1 VLGPRL
7 DAYIHLPAASSPDLL
22 PHDRAGTNPRG
33 AASALHFVSATKEGN
48 DFVFSFPTATNRLYV
63 VEWTTELTSGVWTS
77 LPDVIEGDGTVLQV
91 THVGGAALPQ
101 RFYRIR
107 LIY

>member
-1 VLGPRL
+1 M
-7 DAYIHLPAASSPDLL
+7 IEPAPTRETQPAPCTSSAQPK
-22 PHDRAGTNPRG
+22 RA
-33 AASALHFVSATKEGN
+33 N

>member
-1 VLGPRL
+1 M
-7 DAYIHLPAASSPDLL
+7 IEPAPTRETQPAPGTSSAQPK
-22 PHDRAGTNPRG
+22 RA
-33 AASALHFVSATKEGN
+33 N